1 MNPARASGNGD
12 GHFLRV
18 SNSGKMNVLKR
29 LQNQD
34 FPEGPMV
41 KNPSSNT
48 VGAGSI
54 SGWELRSHMWWGNY
68 GQMPELQ
75 SSHVAIAEPRH
86 SGVHPPQPER
96 GPHPTGKSP
105 HTKRKMP
112 CTTTK
117 VLHARNK

>member
-1 MNPARASGNGD
+1 MNPARASCNGD

-18 SNSGKMNVLKR
+18 SNSGKMNVPKG

-34 FPEGPMV
+34 LPEGPMV

-54 SGWELRSHMWWGNY
+54 SGWELRSNMWWGNY

-75 SSHVAIAEPRH
+75 SSHVAVAEPRH

-105 HTKRKMP
+105 HTK
-112 CTTTK
+112 
-117 VLHARNK
+117 